1 MTNLTTIFDR
11 NIEAYYAG
19 QGLIVNQ
26 GGQGSS
32 KTYSILQLL
41 YLILK
46 YSVDPLIASMCS
58 YALPHLKIGIIRDL
72 YKIMVQFGQDPDAIH
87 NRTDHFFKIG
97 NSTLE
102 YFGIRDNY
110 SKVHGPRRDL
120 LFINEANNKV
130 TYDDFDNLNQ
140 RTHIT
145 TFLDYNPRAEFWLH
159 DDVLPHF
166 DHTLI
171 KSTFLDNP
179 WLPQAELNKI
189 LWKKDKPQFANWWK
203 VYGEGE
209 IGVLEG
215 QIFVNWDYGEFDT
228 TLPYGFGL
236 DFGFHPDPDA
246 MVKEAIDEKR
256 KIIYLDEVM
265 YQSGQST
272 DDLNTAVLERIE
284 NIKDLIVAESANPR
298 TIADLKAKTGK
309 IKTMP
314 LNVQPVKKDGTVS
327 EWLKKLQD
335 YQIIITKGSYNL
347 AKELNNYVWSD
358 EKAGIPVDAWNHL
371 IDGARYYYMYQK
383 QKINTNVWA

>member
-1 MTNLTTIFDR
+1 MTNLTKIFDR
-11 NIEAYYAG
+11 NTEAYYSG

-46 YSVDPLIASMCS
+46 YSVDPLVASMCS

-87 NRTDHFFKIG
+87 NRSDHFFKIG
-97 NSTLE
+97 NCTLE

-120 LFINEANNKV
+120 LFINEVNNKI

-140 RTHIT
+140 RTHLCTWI
-145 TFLDYNPRAEFWLH
+145 DYNPRAEFWLH
-159 DDVLPHF
+159 NDVLPHF
-166 DHTLI
+166 DYTLI
-171 KSTFLDNP
+171 KSTFWDNP

-189 LWKKDKPQFANWWK
+189 LFKKDKPQFANWWR

-209 IGVLEG
+209 TGILEG

-228 TLPYGFGL
+228 TLPYSFGL

-246 MVKEAIDEKR
+246 MVKSAIDEKR
-256 KIIYLDEVM
+256 KILYWDEVM

-272 DDLNTAVLERIE
+272 DDLNTAVLARIHDR
-284 NIKDLIVAESANPR
+284 KDLIVADSANPR
-298 TIADLKAKTGK
+298 TIEDLKSKTGK
-309 IKTMP
+309 VKTMP
-314 LNVQPVKKDGTVS
+314 LNVQPVKKVGTVS

-347 AKELNNYVWSD
+347 AKELSNYVWSD

-371 IDGARYYYMYQK
+371 IDAARYSFMYQK